1 MACDRK
7 YGRVELECGDI
18 GEDEPAF
25 VFRAQDQVTPWLLVE
40 YEDLC
45 RRAGSPQRHLDG
57 IAAAREQ
64 IVAWQAEHHTQVP
77 QSASAGGNDA

>member
-1 MACDRK
+1 MAIDRK
-7 YGRVELECGDI
+7 YGRVTTERGDI
-18 GEDEPAF
+18 GEDEPVF

-64 IVAWQAEHHTQVP
+64 IVAWQADHHTQVP
-77 QSASAGGNDA
+77 QSAPVEADDA